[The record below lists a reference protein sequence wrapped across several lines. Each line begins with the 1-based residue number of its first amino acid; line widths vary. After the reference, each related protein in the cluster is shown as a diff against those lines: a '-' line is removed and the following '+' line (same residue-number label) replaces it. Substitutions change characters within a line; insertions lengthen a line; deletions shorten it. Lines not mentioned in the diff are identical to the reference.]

1 MSEIGEAGSN
11 DSDVEVRSLRLEFS
25 SASMQF
31 DPHEQRQFVLEEVH
45 ARPFR
50 PIVTPARILHFAF
63 LTAPKEAQADRA
75 AFTALCN
82 KFGTPGPGPIA
93 HHHGVKLDHG
103 ILRWEQHTEFT
114 SYSWRTSV
122 GHGSKEGGAVTEF
135 AEIIGRIPQPGRHL
149 ASIEV
154 LVATPEEAP
163 DLEAIFL
170 QESLCAMSAENGQA
184 VIATDFR
191 AAANGFVKILVIDRG
206 LPPMRIGA
214 LVQRLLE
221 LETYRVLALLGLPEA
236 YRLAPSVR
244 RIEEQLVEL
253 TRQMTVVTTLEAN
266 QQLLDRLAK
275 LAADLEAGAAESLYR
290 FGATRAYQSIVQGRL
305 TAIGFEPIE
314 EHQTFSAF
322 LNRRMA
328 PALRTCA
335 SIEERQ
341 INLSRKLARATQLL
355 RAKVDVGMEAQN
367 REILSTLSE
376 RAQMQLRLQQ
386 TVEGLSIAAISYYV
400 IGLLG
405 HAVGAA
411 PHLGVSIDA
420 HLVMALAIPIV
431 LGAVAILVR
440 CRLRRHQPAE
450 TVARGG
456 AHN

>member
-1 MSEIGEAGSN
+1 
-11 DSDVEVRSLRLEFS
+11 
-25 SASMQF
+25 
-31 DPHEQRQFVLEEVH
+31 
-45 ARPFR
+45 
-50 PIVTPARILHFAF
+50 
-63 LTAPKEAQADRA
+63 
-75 AFTALCN
+75 
-82 KFGTPGPGPIA
+82 
-93 HHHGVKLDHG
+93 
-103 ILRWEQHTEFT
+103 
-114 SYSWRTSV
+114 
-122 GHGSKEGGAVTEF
+122 
-135 AEIIGRIPQPGRHL
+135 
-149 ASIEV
+149 
-154 LVATPEEAP
+154 
-163 DLEAIFL
+163 
-170 QESLCAMSAENGQA
+170 MSAENGQA